1 MQIKT
6 EIKDIC
12 LNGGDIERMV
22 AAMAQQIVQ
31 GEGAAASP
39 VLVGLNTK
47 GLAIA
52 KRLARHMALLCGV
65 QPPIGHLEIACGE
78 SLSASDTNSAMAGGE
93 PIGGY
98 EVQSVDLPFCIDGA
112 AVVVVDDV
120 AFTGRTARKALDVLG
135 GIGTPVSLQLAVLV
149 DRLFPNPAA
158 CPNVAGIQLDVSANE
173 RLLVFLE
180 EIDGFSEVLVRRG
193 W

>member
-52 KRLARHMALLCGV
+52 KRLARHMALLYGV
-65 QPPIGHLEIACGE
+65 QPPIGRLEIACGE
-78 SLSASDTNSAMAGGE
+78 SLR
-93 PIGGY
+93 I
-98 EVQSVDLPFCIDGA
+98 L
-112 AVVVVDDV
+112 AVRWLV
-120 AFTGRTARKALDVLG
+120 
-135 GIGTPVSLQLAVLV
+135 VSLS
-149 DRLFPNPAA
+149 
-158 CPNVAGIQLDVSANE
+158 VAMRCSWWTYPFA
-173 RLLVFLE
+173 
-180 EIDGFSEVLVRRG
+180 SMVRQ
-193 W
+193 WW

>member
-1 MQIKT
+1 MAQHSYSAMPGVGFSTSGIRWLQGALMQIKT

-52 KRLARHMALLCGV
+52 KRLTRHMALLCGV
-65 QPPIGHLEIACGE
+65 QPPIGVAERF
-78 SLSASDTNSAMAGGE
+78 
-93 PIGGY
+93 GY
-98 EVQSVDLPFCIDGA
+98 
-112 AVVVVDDV
+112 
-120 AFTGRTARKALDVLG
+120 
-135 GIGTPVSLQLAVLV
+135 
-149 DRLFPNPAA
+149 
-158 CPNVAGIQLDVSANE
+158 
-173 RLLVFLE
+173 
-180 EIDGFSEVLVRRG
+180 
-193 W
+193 

>member
-52 KRLARHMALLCGV
+52 KRLARHMALLR
-65 QPPIGHLEIACGE
+65 
-78 SLSASDTNSAMAGGE
+78 
-93 PIGGY
+93 
-98 EVQSVDLPFCIDGA
+98 
-112 AVVVVDDV
+112 
-120 AFTGRTARKALDVLG
+120 GRTARKALDVLG
-135 GIGTPVSLQLAVLV
+135 GIGTPASLQLAVLV

-158 CPNVAGIQLDVSANE
+158 CPNVVGVQLDVSANE

>member
-65 QPPIGHLEIACGE
+65 QPPIGRLEIACGE
-78 SLSASDTNSAMAGGE
+78 SLSAE
-93 PIGGY
+93 CFGY
-98 EVQSVDLPFCIDGA
+98 
-112 AVVVVDDV
+112 
-120 AFTGRTARKALDVLG
+120 
-135 GIGTPVSLQLAVLV
+135 
-149 DRLFPNPAA
+149 
-158 CPNVAGIQLDVSANE
+158 
-173 RLLVFLE
+173 
-180 EIDGFSEVLVRRG
+180 
-193 W
+193 